1 MSDFTMREFALRA
14 ALESDLEK
22 IVAIDGASFSQ
33 PWQPQT
39 FAQQLYDEKTRVVV
53 AHDVALDIARAL
65 GDEIFGFG
73 VAYVV
78 GDEGEIATLAVAQ
91 SARGC
96 GLGQQ
101 LLQSL
106 CDWCASR
113 GAARVFL
120 EVRESNASAQRL
132 YGRLGFVVVGQRKN
146 YYADGETALLMKRE
160 F

>member
-1 MSDFTMREFALRA
+1 MKQFQLRIA
-14 ALESDLEK
+14 SENDLDA
-22 IVAIDGASFSQ
+22 IVAIDQAAFTQ

-39 FAQQLYDEKTRVVV
+39 FAQSLQDDKSVVV
-53 AHDVALDIARAL
+53 VVQ
-65 GDEIFGFG
+65 DEQQKVCAFG
-73 VAYVV
+73 VAYTV

>member
-1 MSDFTMREFALRA
+1 MMNITMRD

-22 IVAIDGASFSQ
+22 IVAIDSASFSQ

-39 FAQQLYDEKTRVVV
+39 FAQSLHDDKTRVIV
-53 AHDVALDIARAL
+53 AHEL
-65 GDEIFGFG
+65 GDEIHGFG

-101 LLQSL
+101 LLQTL

-120 EVRESNASAQRL
+120 EVRESNVAAQRL
-132 YGRLGFVVVGQRKN
+132 YGRLGFIVVGQRKN
-146 YYADGETALLMKRE
+146 YYADGETALLMKCE
-160 F
+160 T